1 MSGGQ
6 GLNRLRKTTL
16 SRDSTRVQSCLA
28 LMVGLDLK
36 QKVRLTTKSEVGCGR
51 ELEDLVYCGMKS
63 IHFFDGFEQFF
74 LCEWCHQKLENSQ
87 KVATK

>member
-1 MSGGQ
+1 MSGQ

-16 SRDSTRVQSCLA
+16 IQGPTKAQSCLS

-51 ELEDLVYCGMKS
+51 ELENLVYCGMKS